1 MAVHDRGF
9 KAYEG
14 TLTPEWSRFLV
25 IPRYAYREVFKSRL
39 LTGFLFLCFVLPF
52 VAALFVYLHHNAAVL
67 EMMQINIDDLFPINA
82 AFFRTLLAIQA
93 GFGFVLTLVVGPA
106 LVSPDLRHNGL
117 PLYLCR
123 PFTRAEYV
131 LGKFSVLAILLSAVT
146 WVATLGVYFLQA
158 YLEGFAWLM
167 SNLRIA
173 AALVVGGSIWLVVI
187 SLLALALSAWVK
199 WKTLARFAFIV
210 VFFVLA
216 GFGQIVNALFRIRW
230 GSILDIG
237 ELFASLWAGL
247 FGLPQGDHLPMSVA
261 FLILAAVAGAS
272 LLLLWR
278 RLRAYEVVT

>member
-9 KAYEG
+9 KAYAG
-14 TLTPEWSRFLV
+14 SLTPEWARFLV

-39 LTGFLFLCFVLPF
+39 FTGFLFLSFVLPF
-52 VAALFVYLHHNAAVL
+52 VAALFVYLHHNASVL
-67 EMMQINIDDLFPINA
+67 EMMQIQVDDLFPIDA
-82 AFFRTLLAIQA
+82 AFFRVLLATQA

-123 PFTRAEYV
+123 PFTRVEYV
-131 LGKFSVLAILLSAVT
+131 LGKLSVLAILLSAIT
-146 WVATLGVYFLQA
+146 WVATMGVYLLQA

-173 AALVVGGSIWLVVI
+173 MALIVGASIWIVVM
-187 SLLALALSAWVK
+187 SLLALALSALVK

-210 VFFVLA
+210 IFFVLA
-216 GFGQIVNALFRIRW
+216 GFGQIINALFRIRW
-230 GSILDIG
+230 GSLLDIG

-247 FGLPQGDHLPMSVA
+247 FGLPRGDHLPPGIA
-261 FLILAAVAGAS
+261 FMVLAGVCLFS
-272 LLLLWR
+272 LALLWR

>member
-9 KAYEG
+9 KAYSG
-14 TLTPEWSRFLV
+14 TLTPEWTRFLV
-25 IPRYAYREVFKSRL
+25 VPRYAYREVFKSRL
-39 LTGFLFLCFVLPF
+39 FTGFLFLSFVIPF
-52 VAALFVYLHHNAAVL
+52 IAALFVYLHHNASVL
-67 EMMQINIDDLFPINA
+67 EMLQMPVDELFPIDA
-82 AFFRTLLAIQA
+82 SFFRTLLAIQA

-123 PFTRAEYV
+123 PFTRVEYV

-146 WVATLGVYFLQA
+146 WVAPLAVYFLQA

-173 AALVVGGSIWLVVI
+173 MALVVGASIWLIVM

-216 GFGQIVNALFRIRW
+216 GFGQIINALFRIRW

-237 ELFASLWAGL
+237 ELFASFWAGL
-247 FGLPQGDHLPMSVA
+247 FGLPRGNHLSMGVA
-261 FLILAAVAGAS
+261 FLVLAGVALFS
-272 LLLLWR
+272 LALLWR